1 MNILCIFCIN
11 KWKFCRIEFNKS
23 IQLYS
28 WIIGLPFTIT
38 SHKMVSGNGVGG
50 AGWMGGGAEFRV
62 FLYKKCFFYYSS
74 KILYVKIKTFAW
86 KKSFLCAWKFTANT
100 WKFKKKSTWKSQTVR
115 EISEKSI
122 REKRLP
128 YVKKLKKSPKK
139 RFTHTFYFHVQK
151 KNTGEQTTLNLIMR

>member
-1 MNILCIFCIN
+1 MDYRPSFYHYQSQNGI
-11 KWKFCRIEFNKS
+11 WERGRWCRVDGGWC
-23 IQLYS
+23 
-28 WIIGLPFTIT
+28 WI
-38 SHKMVSGNGVGG
+38 SC
-50 AGWMGGGAEFRV
+50 

-151 KNTGEQTTLNLIMR
+151 KKHWYIYNIIWM